1 MARLLKDWK
10 DANFWPTD
18 MHSIEC
24 AEKIVKFYE
33 DLIDRGTLRVVEEVE
48 FKANAYDCSLTC
60 TGCKEGFADY
70 LMEEFEH
77 VKFCPGCGQSIKRT

>member
-48 FKANAYDCSLTC
+48 WDEVEDRCLNC
-60 TGCKEGFADY
+60 GFGNDGNY
-70 LMEEFEH
+70 
-77 VKFCPGCGQSIKRT
+77 VGTNYCPGCGGKLK